1 MKQGAE
7 QEVASGQ
14 RIVPAAEGGTYYAF
28 NRTRQAFL
36 ASQVLIANTH
46 WTRLR
51 GLIGTSAANF
61 PSGRGIWIVPCRGVH
76 TFAMR
81 FPIDVIYL
89 DPDHR
94 VVHIEE
100 NVKPW
105 RFTSVRMDT
114 ETVIE
119 VPSHTVWA
127 SGTTVG
133 DQIEIER
140 MGTCKGAE

>member
-1 MKQGAE
+1 MTRQAE
-7 QEVASGQ
+7 PETAPTG
-14 RIVPAAEGGTYYAF
+14 RTIAALNTRAHYAF

-36 ASQVLIANTH
+36 ASDVFIANTH

-51 GLIGTSAANF
+51 GLIGTSATNF
-61 PSGRGIWIVPCRGVH
+61 PAGRGIWIVPCRGVH

-89 DPDHR
+89 DAERR

-105 RFTSVRMDT
+105 RITPVRMDT

-119 VPSHTVWA
+119 VPSHTVWD

-140 MGTCKGAE
+140 MGTKGTE